1 MSNFLNGYDPTNMF
15 DDDYIHNFGHQ
26 SHQPSHDTHTHTQ
39 IQLDNHSQ
47 HSGRFNPDSSNVFDY
62 VLEEHSSMTP
72 AQAHV
77 QAQIQ
82 QLQNPTTS
90 LPSPSPSPSNYHVD
104 ELKETEIEVIVY
116 DDDEYNRHN
125 KHNKHYKN
133 KQWHWLRWL
142 LLVLLFAIIYYYF
155 FYYHANND
163 VMTAPTVVP
172 QSRPYNIEN
181 ARFTV

>member
-90 LPSPSPSPSNYHVD
+90 LPSPSPSNYHVD